1 MLTLNPRGKA
11 MQNRRWQGALVGT
24 VVLMLAS
31 AGGAGTVLA
40 QSAPPPDSSVVKS
53 AQDSVKQRPQRA
65 RRGGAN
71 LITQQEIEGAGGA
84 METAEEIV
92 QRLRP
97 AMLRA
102 RATSRS
108 SPQGEQT
115 AGPLV
120 YLDNQRLG
128 GVDQLSNIPSRNVK
142 EIRLIS
148 PIDATQRWGT
158 DHWGG
163 VLQVI
168 SKGS

>member
-1 MLTLNPRGKA
+1 MH
-11 MQNRRWQGALVGT
+11 NRRWQGVLAGT
-24 VVLMLAS
+24 IVFMLAS
-31 AGGAGTVLA
+31 AGGAETVRA
-40 QSAPPPDSSVVKS
+40 QNTTPPDSAAVQG
-53 AQDSVKQRPQRA
+53 AQDSAKPKPARV
-65 RRGGAN
+65 RRGGAS
-71 LITQQEIEGAGGA
+71 LITEQEIAAGGGA

-163 VLQVI
+163 VIQVI

>member
-1 MLTLNPRGKA
+1 MRQASWQTLFA
-11 MQNRRWQGALVGT
+11 GAA
-24 VVLMLAS
+24 VVMLATIGS
-31 AGGAGTVLA
+31 PQRALA
-40 QSAPPPDSSVVKS
+40 QSATPPDSAAVK
-53 AQDSVKQRPQRA
+53 AEQDSAKQRPVRA

-71 LITQQEIEGAGGA
+71 LITEQEIANAGGA

-102 RATSRS
+102 RGSVRS
-108 SPQGEQT
+108 SAQAENPS
-115 AGPLV
+115 GPMV
-120 YLDNQRLG
+120 YMDNQRLG
-128 GVDQLSNIPSRNVK
+128 GIEQLANIPSRNVK
-142 EIRLIS
+142 EIRLVS

-163 VLQVI
+163 VIQVI

>member
-1 MLTLNPRGKA
+1 MRNW
-11 MQNRRWQGALVGT
+11 RWQGVLAAT
-24 VVLMLAS
+24 VLFMLAS
-31 AGGAGTVLA
+31 AGGAGTAFA
-40 QSAPPPDSSVVKS
+40 QSATPPDSAAVKT
-53 AQDSVKQRPQRA
+53 AQDSVKQRPQRV

-102 RATSRS
+102 RGSVRS
-108 SPQGEQT
+108 SSQVET
-115 AGPLV
+115 APGPMV
-120 YLDNQRLG
+120 YIDNQRLG
-128 GVDQLSNIPSRNVK
+128 GVEQLANIPSRNVK

-163 VLQVI
+163 VIQVI